1 MYKSNF
7 ETYKSKLYLYLS
19 PQSRN
24 VGSERWQI
32 RNTEQRTASIVKAIL
47 NKFCKVAIVEGIRL
61 YQTSCK
67 AYT

>member
-7 ETYKSKLYLYLS
+7 ETYKSKLYLHLS

-24 VGSERWQI
+24 VGSEHWQI
-32 RNTEQRTASIVKAIL
+32 RNTEQLTGSIVKAIL
-47 NKFCKVAIVEGIRL
+47 NKFCKVAIVVGIRL

>member
-7 ETYKSKLYLYLS
+7 ETYKSKLYLHLS

-24 VGSERWQI
+24 VGSEHWQI
-32 RNTEQRTASIVKAIL
+32 RNTEQRTASAGKAIL
-47 NKFCKVAIVEGIRL
+47 SECCKVAIVEGIRL

>member
-7 ETYKSKLYLYLS
+7 ETYKSKLYLHLS

-32 RNTEQRTASIVKAIL
+32 RSPISLKNVLIIGTVIEV
-47 NKFCKVAIVEGIRL
+47 
-61 YQTSCK
+61 
-67 AYT
+67 